1 MNKILNFLFS
11 FPFMGFLLLV
21 MAFSMGIATFVE
33 NYNGTE
39 AAQSLIYKSFWFSS
53 VLVLLAINLA
63 VNFVRQKMYTRQR
76 ISVGIFHISFI
87 IILIGAGITR
97 YISFE
102 GVMHIREGQSSDFI
116 LSSEDNLTVKS
127 GNQIVSN
134 PVLFSE
140 ITPNDFDE
148 NIVVEGR
155 KVRVKSVGFIKN
167 AVQTVKED
175 PSGKEM
181 IDFVVSQGQGRE
193 NYVFS
198 KGNILNLGNIQ
209 TWI

>member
-1 MNKILNFLFS
+1 MKKILNFLFS

-33 NYNGTE
+33 NYYGTE
-39 AAQSLIYKSFWFSS
+39 AAQNLIYKSFWFSS

-63 VNFVRQKMYTRQR
+63 VNFVRHKMYTRQR

-102 GVMHIREGQSSDFI
+102 GVMHIREGQTSDFI

-140 ITPNDFDE
+140 ITPHDFDE

-175 PSGKEM
+175 PSGKR
-181 IDFVVSQGQGRE
+181 DD
-193 NYVFS
+193 
-198 KGNILNLGNIQ
+198 
-209 TWI
+209 